1 MPSILLNDI
10 LGVLLWFSIGGLA
23 MTIAI
28 WLWAIFRGLY
38 FKVRKMSYKCKLCGQ
53 RFNTVEAAKCGRCA
67 PKPIPRPMTPIRKE
81 LQGASRHEVMTSLH
95 KHKEERR
102 VPRPTPVETKRPEDT
117 PATDF
122 PMTSFANDVPTIET
136 TQHRPWHGS
145 GGTFDGAGASGNW
158 SSSSDSCSSSSSSD
172 SGGGGGCE

>member
-67 PKPIPRPMTPIRKE
+67 PKPIPRPMTPIRRE

-102 VPRPTPVETKRPEDT
+102 VPRPTPVETKRPDDI
-117 PATDF
+117 PAMDF
-122 PMTSFANDVPTIET
+122 PMTSFSNNTDCSRTDNAD
-136 TQHRPWHGS
+136 S
-145 GGTFDGAGASGNW
+145 GG
-158 SSSSDSCSSSSSSD
+158 SSVSVSSD